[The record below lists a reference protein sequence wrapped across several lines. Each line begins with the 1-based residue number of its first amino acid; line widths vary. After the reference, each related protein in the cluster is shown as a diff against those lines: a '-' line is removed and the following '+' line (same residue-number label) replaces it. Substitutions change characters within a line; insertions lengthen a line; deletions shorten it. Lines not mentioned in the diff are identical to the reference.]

1 MSIKY
6 NLVDFLM
13 KEMVEMLVK
22 KYRYT
27 YDSALDIVL
36 SSNTY
41 HQLVTKPYLQ
51 EEGSLYLCEL
61 LEKELAK

>member
-6 NLVDFLM
+6 NIVDFLM